1 MSARRVLRAG
11 LVVTAVSTTF
21 LLLVHKDQ
29 LTQQAQRR
37 EWTASV
43 AQIQKKIFP
52 AKDTEDDRILD
63 QIQYSP
69 TSRKMKQILLFD
81 EHSTWKKNGE

>member
-1 MSARRVLRAG
+1 MSARRVLRGG

-29 LTQQAQRR
+29 LMQAQRR
-37 EWTASV
+37 EWSASV
-43 AQIQKKIFP
+43 GQIQKKIFP

-63 QIQYSP
+63 QMQYSP